1 MFFITFISRMIKCK
15 HTVWSIISNI
25 MSSKRPL
32 DVTKQS
38 FLINADQLGL
48 NYKDTLFVEW
58 SLQSVPIKDNV
69 KRFVTYVALKVIS
82 MTQYDVYFFIKP
94 TSTVEGCFLY
104 DSQLFVS
111 CIRYFLASREDVQIT
126 LSVSFMLLFIWC
138 NNMGDHFNGLLINT
152 LLVYCLI

>member
-1 MFFITFISRMIKCK
+1 MYM
-15 HTVWSIISNI
+15 TVL
-25 MSSKRPL
+25 PL

-58 SLQSVPIKDNV
+58 SIQSVPIKDNV
-69 KRFVTYVALKVIS
+69 KRFVTYVALKVMS

-111 CIRYFLASREDVQIT
+111 CIRYFLARREDVQIT
-126 LSVSFMLLFIWC
+126 FRGHDIKYNRPHCVFTF
-138 NNMGDHFNGLLINT
+138 DHPWYKSNEEHNSMKKFNT
-152 LLVYCLI
+152 

>member
-1 MFFITFISRMIKCK
+1 M
-15 HTVWSIISNI
+15 TVL
-25 MSSKRPL
+25 PL

-126 LSVSFMLLFIWC
+126 FRGHDIRYNRPQCVYIWSS
-138 NNMGDHFNGLLINT
+138 LI
-152 LLVYCLI
+152 